1 MTCIINNDVL
11 PMLFNPKAERLTFNR
26 LRDIAII
33 SKPQLKGQLDE
44 CLRSKAL
51 EQDAYLQCQKTEID
65 QRAFDG
71 AIKLWDERIEKI
83 DQAAYRAIREELLIT
98 ENIYGF
104 GTPLPVTPQSP
115 IEVIPPNYWLFLET
129 KPEKAEASG
138 HGLHYVGVFFQS
150 ITAPDASPLPIQQT
164 HTESD
169 FYIAPYLQLMLD
181 AAKQFGAEISSPRLK
196 KDTIMDWFK
205 AKAVDKGFTLSERAV
220 EVMATSIRPL
230 ESQKG
235 GIKPS
240 VEVAKQGETVKQPE
254 DA

>member
-138 HGLHYVGVFFQS
+138 HGLHYVGVFFQRQKDVPPE
-150 ITAPDASPLPIQQT
+150 T
-164 HTESD
+164 
-169 FYIAPYLQLMLD
+169 IAPAD
-181 AAKQFGAEISSPRLK
+181 CAVSAA
-196 KDTIMDWFK
+196 W
-205 AKAVDKGFTLSERAV
+205 
-220 EVMATSIRPL
+220 
-230 ESQKG
+230 
-235 GIKPS
+235 
-240 VEVAKQGETVKQPE
+240 
-254 DA
+254 